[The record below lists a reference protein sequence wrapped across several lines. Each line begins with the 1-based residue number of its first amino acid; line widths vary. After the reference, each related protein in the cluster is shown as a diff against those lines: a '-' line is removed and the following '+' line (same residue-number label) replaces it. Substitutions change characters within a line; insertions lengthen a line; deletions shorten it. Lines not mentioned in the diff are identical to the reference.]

1 MVKEESM
8 MFVPKA
14 TPGAQKILEEY
25 LRKNKLEA
33 HQLSPEQ
40 RNELQQILLAEGI
53 TSEKIAEETLKV
65 RFCPIAEPMGGKLEF
80 FSDHA
85 MVTFVDEDDPMRINF
100 IGNGL
105 TRDAKNPGIA
115 DLRWKLCELEK
126 QYGADIQGDTVWNAY
141 RDTAY
146 ALRSFDWNVPFELKF
161 FGDFFLVILGRT
173 EERYEM
179 TWKGVRRFKTFA
191 KAATKSDSGLTRKMN
206 SH

>member
-100 IGNGL
+100 IDNGL

-126 QYGADIQGDTVWNAY
+126 QSNMARISRVIPFGMHIGIP
-141 RDTAY
+141 RMLY
-146 ALRSFDWNVPFELKF
+146 AASTGTSRLS
-161 FGDFFLVILGRT
+161 
-173 EERYEM
+173 
-179 TWKGVRRFKTFA
+179 
-191 KAATKSDSGLTRKMN
+191 
-206 SH
+206 